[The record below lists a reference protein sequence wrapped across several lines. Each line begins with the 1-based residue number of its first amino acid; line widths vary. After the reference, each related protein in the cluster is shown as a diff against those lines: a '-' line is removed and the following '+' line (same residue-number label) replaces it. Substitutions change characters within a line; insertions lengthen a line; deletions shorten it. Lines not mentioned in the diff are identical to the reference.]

1 MSPSL
6 SLIRW
11 PISGR
16 FLLAYLSS
24 GKIVSR
30 YVPYESAHDLQ
41 CVYMIVKR
49 ANIKIQELQN
59 FRGYEGITMHDTV
72 HLVTAENHKK

>member
-1 MSPSL
+1 
-6 SLIRW
+6 
-11 PISGR
+11 
-16 FLLAYLSS
+16 
-24 GKIVSR
+24 
-30 YVPYESAHDLQ
+30 
-41 CVYMIVKR
+41 MIVKR